1 MFRGRLVSFVYPKA
15 LEPGEQLSCG
25 RLISYHCLMFQ
36 VILVACICLA
46 LLIVILA
53 SISRH
58 KKSASG
64 EVRLIGATALVDSD
78 LHPDGTVLV
87 RGELWRARSSE
98 GTSIAVNSLVR
109 VVAVEDHLLIVE
121 TRD

>member
-1 MFRGRLVSFVYPKA
+1 MFPVMLVS
-15 LEPGEQLSCG
+15 
-25 RLISYHCLMFQ
+25 
-36 VILVACICLA
+36 CICLA

-58 KKSASG
+58 KKSATG

-78 LHPDGTVLV
+78 LNPDGTVLV
-87 RGELWRARSSE
+87 RGELWRARCSE

-109 VVAVEDHLLIVE
+109 VVALEDHLLIVKPH
-121 TRD
+121 D